1 MRAVVMSGTGG
12 PEVLEVREVDTPE
25 PGEGEVRVRVSRS
38 GLNRA
43 DLSQRRGRYPAPPG
57 WPADILGLEFCGTID
72 ALGEEVEEWALGDRV
87 MGIVGGGGYGEYLVT
102 HHRTL
107 IPIPE
112 SLDDDGAG
120 AVPEVF
126 LTAYDAMI
134 LQCRLAPGETVLIHA
149 AGSGVGTA
157 AVQLATWVGATSVGT
172 SRTPGKLDRARQLGL
187 DHGVL
192 AGGAGGGGGEGDDD
206 GGSDWVGGVLAATG
220 GRGADVILDLVGGAY
235 LAGNQRVVASGGRHV
250 VVGVPSGPR
259 AELDLRLL
267 MGKRASIRGTVL
279 RARPLE
285 EKIEL
290 ADAFIRDILPAL
302 SAGRVAPVVDR
313 ILPAESVAEAHSYL
327 ESNES
332 FGKVLLSW

>member
-1 MRAVVMSGTGG
+1 MRAVVMSGAGG
-12 PEVLEVREVDTPE
+12 PEVLGLREVDRPE
-25 PGEGEVRVRVSRS
+25 PWEGEVRVRVSRS

-57 WPADILGLEFCGTID
+57 WPADILGLEFSGAID
-72 ALGEEVEEWALGDRV
+72 ALGEGVEGWAVGDRV

-134 LQCRLAPGETVLIHA
+134 LQSRLAPGETVLIHA

-157 AVQLATWVGATSVGT
+157 AIQLAALVGATSLGT
-172 SRTPGKLDRARQLGL
+172 SRTPEKLERARGLGL
-187 DHGVL
+187 GRGIL
-192 AGGAGGGGGEGDDD
+192 AGGDAGGDRGD
-206 GGSDWVGGVLAATG
+206 SDWAEEVLAATD
-220 GRGADVILDLVGGAY
+220 GRGVDVILDLVGGAY
-235 LAGNQRVVASGGRHV
+235 LSGNQRVIASGGRHI
-250 VVGVPSGPR
+250 VVGVPGGTR
-259 AELDLRLL
+259 AEVDLRLL

-279 RARPLE
+279 RARPLD

-290 ADAFIRDILPAL
+290 AEAFTRDILPAL
-302 SAGRVAPVVDR
+302 AAGRVAPVVDR
-313 ILPAESVAEAHSYL
+313 ILPAESVGEAHRYL

>member
-1 MRAVVMSGTGG
+1 MRAVVMKEPGG
-12 PEVLEVREVDTPE
+12 PEVLELREVEMPE
-25 PGEGEVRVRVSRS
+25 PGEGEVRVRVARS

-57 WPADILGLEFCGTID
+57 WPEDILGLEFCGVVD
-72 ALGEEVEEWALGDRV
+72 ALGDGVEGWAPGDRV
-87 MGIVGGGGYGEYLVT
+87 MGIVGGGGYAEYLVT
-102 HHRTL
+102 DHRTL
-107 IPIPE
+107 LRVPE

-120 AVPEVF
+120 ATPEVF

-134 LQCRLAPGETVLIHA
+134 LQCRLSPGETVLIHA

-157 AVQLATWVGATSVGT
+157 AIQLAAFVGAHSVGT
-172 SRTPGKLDRARQLGL
+172 SRTPGKLERARELGL
-187 DHGVL
+187 GRGVL
-192 AGGAGGGGGEGDDD
+192 AGGGE
-206 GGSDWVGGVLAATG
+206 GGSDWAREVLAATG
-220 GRGADVILDLVGGAY
+220 GRGVDVILDLVGGSY
-235 LAGNQRVVASGGRHV
+235 LPGNQEVIASGGRHV

-279 RARPLE
+279 RARPLA

-290 ADAFIRDILPAL
+290 AEAFTRDILPAL
-302 SAGRVAPVVDR
+302 AAGRVAPVVDR
-313 ILPAESVAEAHSYL
+313 ILPVESVAEAHRYL